1 MLPLG
6 LLIVPCG
13 RPAAGEGR
21 ERAPM
26 ASQPA
31 AVRGTG
37 GAAESASSYMD
48 DQEAG

>member
-1 MLPLG
+1 MLPLR
-6 LLIVPCG
+6 LPIVPCG

-21 ERAPM
+21 EGAPM

-31 AVRGTG
+31 AVQGIG
-37 GAAESASSYMD
+37 GEVESASSYVD